1 MAKFYLFAY
10 NLVCAGGW
18 AYVLFLVAQAFMA
31 AGGVPKAI
39 LDAGTYRHH
48 PPIDGARPPRKS
60 GAAPPLST
68 PHRRCRFAHS
78 TPAILNNIVRQSAP
92 DANE

>member
-39 LDAGTYRHH
+39 LDAGTYRRH
-48 PPIDGARPPRKS
+48 PPIDGARPPRKKRR
-60 GAAPPLST
+60 AA
-68 PHRRCRFAHS
+68 RRFPRRTAAAASRIAC
-78 TPAILNNIVRQSAP
+78 LQY
-92 DANE
+92 

>member
-39 LDAGTYRHH
+39 LDAGTYRH
-48 PPIDGARPPRKS
+48 PPRAMA
-60 GAAPPLST
+60 GHRGQRRAAPPLST

-78 TPAILNNIVRQSAP
+78 MPAILNNSVRQSARR
-92 DANE
+92 